1 MSTTARSRA
10 DNDNESANGMAGS
23 HPDGTKS
30 KNERDGKVNLKR
42 QVGLFSGIALI
53 VGTMI
58 GSGIFVSPVGVLRQT
73 QSVGMSLVIWLACG
87 ILSTFGA
94 LCYAELGTIILKSGA
109 EYVYLYES
117 FGAIPAYIFA
127 WSSTLVFKP
136 PQISIIA
143 ITFGAYMAES
153 LLPSDCQSTVV
164 VAKLFAVL
172 AIMLITFV
180 NCTSVKWA
188 TSVQNIF
195 TLAKLLALA
204 IIFVVGVIRIFQGY
218 TDYIS
223 PSTIFQGSSTKV
235 FAYGIAF
242 YQGLWAYDG
251 WNQLN
256 YITEE
261 LVNPYRNLPL
271 AILIGIPMVT
281 LIYLLV
287 NIAYFTVLTPAE
299 MLSASAVAVT
309 FANRTLGPMAW
320 IIPFFVCCS
329 TFGAANGTLFTAA
342 RLCYVAGR
350 EGQLVE
356 IMSMVHVKRYTPSPA
371 LLFTSI
377 LSILMLI
384 PNDFDTLVNYFSFAA
399 WLFYGLTTSAVLVLR
414 FKHPEWTRPIKVPI
428 IIPIIVVIAS
438 IYLVVAPIIDD
449 PQVEFLYAAMFILAG
464 LIFYFPFVH
473 FGYRPRIMKHITTFL
488 QLLLE
493 VAPSFYSS
501 PEEEQELQGKP

>member
-1 MSTTARSRA
+1 MSVRSRLE
-10 DNDNESANGMAGS
+10 NGNESTNGLVGS
-23 HPDGTKS
+23 HQGDKQNN
-30 KNERDGKVNLKR
+30 NERDGKVNLKR
-42 QVGLFSGIALI
+42 QVGLLSGIALI

-73 QSVGMSLVIWLACG
+73 ESVGMSLVIWLACG

-109 EYVYLYES
+109 EYVYLYEA
-117 FGAIPAYIFA
+117 FGGIPAYIFA

-153 LLPSDCQSTVV
+153 LIPAGCGTTVV

-172 AIMLITFV
+172 AILLITYI
-180 NCTSVKWA
+180 NCKSVKWA

-195 TLAKLLALA
+195 TVAKLLALA
-204 IIFVVGVIRIFQGY
+204 IIFVVGVIRIFNGY
-218 TDYIS
+218 TEYIS

-235 FAYGIAF
+235 FSYGIAF

-281 LIYLLV
+281 LIYILV
-287 NIAYFTVLTPAE
+287 NIAYFTVLTPTE

-329 TFGAANGTLFTAA
+329 TFGAANGTLFTAS

-356 IMSMVHVKRYTPSPA
+356 VMSMVHVKRFTPTPA

-377 LSILMLI
+377 VSILMLI

-399 WLFYGLTTSAVLVLR
+399 WLFYGLTTAAVLVLR
-414 FKHPEWTRPIKVPI
+414 YQHPEWTRPIKVPLV
-428 IIPIIVVIAS
+428 IPIIVVIAS
-438 IYLVVAPIIDD
+438 VYLVIAPIIDD

-464 LIFYFPFVH
+464 LIFYFPFIH
-473 FGYRPRIMKHITTFL
+473 YGYRPRIMKHFTTL
-488 QLLLE
+488 IQVLLE
-493 VAPSFYSS
+493 VAPSFYLS

>member
-1 MSTTARSRA
+1 MSTRSRG
-10 DNDNESANGMAGS
+10 EKE
-23 HPDGTKS
+23 DGNVNS
-30 KNERDGKVNLKR
+30 FLDSPRARARNPSREGKVNLKR

-73 QSVGMSLVIWLACG
+73 GSVGMSLIIWFVCG
-87 ILSTFGA
+87 VLSTFGA

-109 EYVYLYES
+109 EYVYLYEA

-143 ITFGAYMAES
+143 LTFGAYMAES
-153 LLPSDCQSTVV
+153 LISPDCGPTSV

-172 AIMLITFV
+172 AILLITFV

-188 TSVQNIF
+188 TSVQNVF
-195 TLAKLLALA
+195 TVAKLLALA
-204 IIFVVGVIRIFQGY
+204 IIFVVGVVRICQGY
-218 TDYIS
+218 TDYVS
-223 PSTIFQGSSTKV
+223 PSTIFEGSSTKV

-261 LVNPYRNLPL
+261 LIHPYRNLPL
-271 AILIGIPMVT
+271 AIMIGIPMVT
-281 LIYLLV
+281 LIYILV
-287 NIAYFTVLTPAE
+287 NIAYFTVLSPTE

-356 IMSMVHVKRYTPSPA
+356 ILSMVHVKRITPAPA
-371 LLFTSI
+371 LLFTSL

-399 WLFYGLTTSAVLVLR
+399 WLFYGLTTAAVLVLR
-414 FKHPEWTRPIKVPI
+414 WKHPDWKRPIKVPI
-428 IIPIIVVIAS
+428 IIPIIVVVAS
-438 IYLVVAPIIDD
+438 VYLVLAPIIDA
-449 PQVEFLYAAMFILAG
+449 PELEFLYAALFILAG
-464 LIFYFPFVH
+464 LLFYFPFVH
-473 FGYRPRIMKHITTFL
+473 FGYRPRIMKHFTIFL

-493 VAPSFYSS
+493 VAPSYYVS
-501 PEEEQELQGKP
+501 PEEDQDFGKKP